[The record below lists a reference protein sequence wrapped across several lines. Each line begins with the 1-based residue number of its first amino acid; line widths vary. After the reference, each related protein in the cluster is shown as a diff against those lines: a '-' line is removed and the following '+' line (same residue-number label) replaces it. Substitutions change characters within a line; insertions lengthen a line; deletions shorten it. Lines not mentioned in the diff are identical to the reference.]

1 MSQSTV
7 NFQQPQKKVRHILSL
22 SGGKDST
29 ALAVYLR
36 DKLPNLEY
44 VFCDT
49 GEELC
54 ETYDYL
60 DRMEAYLGRKIERLN
75 PERPFQHYL
84 LVYGGVLPDP
94 RTRWC
99 TRMLKIRPFERY
111 VKDDPVILYVGIR
124 SDEPHRTGYV
134 STKPNII
141 PRFPFVEDN
150 ITLEGVHRLLEK
162 SGLGLP
168 DYYRWRSRSG
178 CYFCF
183 FQQHREWI
191 GLLENHPELFR
202 KAMKYEKID
211 QTTGEGYTWI
221 QRESLP
227 QLIRPERIAAIKGEY
242 ERRKKRK
249 AAFRRNDSLW
259 NVFALDVD
267 ENRDGCLI
275 CHL

>member
-1 MSQSTV
+1 
-7 NFQQPQKKVRHILSL
+7 
-22 SGGKDST
+22 
-29 ALAVYLR
+29 
-36 DKLPNLEY
+36 
-44 VFCDT
+44 
-49 GEELC
+49 
-54 ETYDYL
+54 
-60 DRMEAYLGRKIERLN
+60 
-75 PERPFQHYL
+75 
-84 LVYGGVLPDP
+84 
-94 RTRWC
+94 
-99 TRMLKIRPFERY
+99 
-111 VKDDPVILYVGIR
+111 
-124 SDEPHRTGYV
+124 
-134 STKPNII
+134 
-141 PRFPFVEDN
+141 
-150 ITLEGVHRLLEK
+150 LEK

-211 QTTGEGYTWI
+211 PTTGEGYTWI
-221 QRESLP
+221 QRESLR